1 MAVLVCIFAIL
12 SSSILWAYLVCLNIF
27 FSLQGWDE
35 NVYVHAEY
43 SHKAAQVSV
52 TFVLFSKM
60 LLGKGKD
67 CSFSLCRLPLISVA
81 LVEGNALGGGAELTT
96 ACDFRSTDIKTPVSI
111 QSLI

>member
-52 TFVLFSKM
+52 TLFSLVKCCWE
-60 LLGKGKD
+60 KGKTVV
-67 CSFSLCRLPLISVA
+67 F
-81 LVEGNALGGGAELTT
+81 
-96 ACDFRSTDIKTPVSI
+96 F
-111 QSLI
+111 